1 MNAPVMAGCLGAPRP
16 LSCLA
21 KRCPPARNVRDTR
34 SLARYTPSPRTGSGI
49 HRTAK
54 ATADAPAEPWMPEH
68 VRPDGRRF
76 PVRPRRR
83 EPSISLLPGLPFYL
97 ALDSR
102 LRETSAKVS
111 KPPRRRPGPSR
122 EAVVT
127 DCKASPNWTPACA
140 GVVREQV
147 RLLLSQRS
155 REGGSPVSKQNNGLR
170 QEEPGLPAFAGALR
184 ASVPPRRADAKI

>member
-76 PVRPRRR
+76 PVRPRA
-83 EPSISLLPGLPFYL
+83 EAQYLLAPRTAVLLGTGFPPARDLCESFETAPAKAGAQLGGL
-97 ALDSR
+97 
-102 LRETSAKVS
+102 
-111 KPPRRRPGPSR
+111 
-122 EAVVT
+122 VT
-127 DCKASPNWTPACA
+127 DCTASPNWTPAYA
-140 GVVREQV
+140 GVVREHI

-155 REGGSPVSKQNNGLR
+155 RLRGNTASRGKQISLQNHL
-170 QEEPGLPAFAGALR
+170 AH
-184 ASVPPRRADAKI
+184 ADARICRTVK